1 MDWIWII
8 QLTIDVGLI
17 VSVMLLFKPTTDLAA
32 EEQEKRLKEMMEALE
47 RRAEA
52 LEREIQRNRQAF
64 EEQTSRLQHICR
76 QARDL
81 LDQGQVRITAF
92 APSQEEFELKGIRK
106 EPGISAVAPEHKI
119 PTLEEVQTVQ
129 ETAKKPVE
137 LDLKTI
143 LRSQLA

>member
-1 MDWIWII
+1 MDWIWLI
-8 QLTIDVGLI
+8 QLAIDVGLI
-17 VSVMLLFKPTTDLAA
+17 VGIMILFKPSKDLEA
-32 EEQEKRLKEMMEALE
+32 EDRERRIRELAEALE
-47 RRAEA
+47 RRVEE
-52 LEREIQRNRQAF
+52 LERELSKNRQAF
-64 EEQTSRLQHICR
+64 EEQTQRLQHICR

-106 EPGISAVAPEHKI
+106 EQTVDSAEHKI
-119 PTLEEVQTVQ
+119 QTLKEMEDSQDQ
-129 ETAKKPVE
+129 PRKDME